1 MEPLTQEASPTCG
14 QPTSTGTDSA
24 TSSQGSGDGPSRS
37 GSQDG
42 QTPAQCGAEAAPASP
57 SPSQGSGPEPQTS
70 GISGQFGSGS
80 SASAGLQSSLASR
93 LRLRSAT
100 AGSTLWRLTWKD
112 KATPS
117 GRPYSQQQAQE
128 RPTGETDCIG
138 WGTPTAGDKGSYTG
152 PIKSRLGSEARQLF
166 GAGPSGQDAGTE
178 NEGQLN
184 PEFVRWLMGF
194 PAGWASSAPTGT
206 RSSRKPPQSS

>member
-1 MEPLTQEASPTCG
+1 MNDPSQTYSPPTFEDIHNVTSSPESADGATRSDSLAGPTTPPAGLEAALVRASRRPEKVRALMTL
-14 QPTSTGTDSA
+14 A
-24 TSSQGSGDGPSRS
+24 TSGHY
-37 GSQDG
+37 
-42 QTPAQCGAEAAPASP
+42 GAASSESAA
-57 SPSQGSGPEPQTS
+57 
-70 GISGQFGSGS
+70 
-80 SASAGLQSSLASR
+80 LQSSLESR

-138 WGTPTAGDKGSYTG
+138 WGTPMAGDKGSYTG

-194 PAGWASSAPTGT
+194 PAGWASSAPTVT
-206 RSSRKPPQSS
+206 PSSRKPRQRS

>member
-1 MEPLTQEASPTCG
+1 MEPLTQEASPTYDP
-14 QPTSTGTDSA
+14 PTSTGLTSA
-24 TSSQGSGDGPSRS
+24 TSSPGSGDGPSPS

-42 QTPAQCGAEAAPASP
+42 QTHAQCGLGVAPASP
-57 SPSQGSGPEPQTS
+57 SPSPESRAERPTS
-70 GISGQFGSGS
+70 AISGQFGKGS

-128 RPTGETDCIG
+128 LPTGETGCIG
-138 WGTPTAGDKGSYTG
+138 WGTPTAGDKGSYSG

-166 GAGPSGQDAGTE
+166 GTEPSGQGAGTG

-194 PAGWASSAPTGT
+194 PAGWGSSAPTGT
-206 RSSRKPPQSS
+206 RSSRRQRPSS